1 MKRNPGEEGEDG
13 KGEKVK
19 KKPFVESDSSH
30 YFPVKIVIIS
40 FILIYSGNYFISIR
54 TVSG

>member
-1 MKRNPGEEGEDG
+1 MKRKLGEEGDDG
-13 KGEKVK
+13 KGREAK
-19 KKPFVESDSSH
+19 KKLFMESDSSH
-30 YFPVKIVIIS
+30 YFPVKIITIS